1 VKKSVHL
8 LEARKEIMNNEINHN
23 NDFAP
28 LDIEKVGAEL
38 IAKRKKIQKRAKMN
52 RNYLRAVSLIIIAI
66 GWQIYGSH
74 TLAILFSP
82 LTKVFSETYQLFYT
96 KQLGEA
102 ILVSL
107 QTFGFGLV
115 VGSTIGIF
123 LGLMLGLFKNF
134 DALAGVY
141 IFALYSTPMVALV
154 PLITIWVGFGTPAQY
169 LITTLFVVFPM
180 TISVYNG
187 VRHVDKGLLEV
198 GASFSAT
205 RVQSWRHIVLPSA
218 VPFIVT
224 GLSQGVAMGMVGM
237 FIAEISTQLSGLGS
251 ALTTQA
257 NAYHTARVLGII
269 LIIMTMGVTFRT
281 IMRIL
286 ERRVAP
292 WFAQT

>member
-1 VKKSVHL
+1 MSN
-8 LEARKEIMNNEINHN
+8 EMNQNNEIV
-23 NDFAP
+23 P

-38 IAKRKKIQKRAKMN
+38 IAKRKKIQKKQKRT
-52 RNYLRAVSLIIIAI
+52 RIYLRATSLFLIAL
-66 GWQIYGSH
+66 GWQIYGDHSI
-74 TLAILFSP
+74 AILFSP
-82 LTKVFSETYQLFYT
+82 LTKVFYDTYELFFT
-96 KQLGEA
+96 RQLGEA
-102 ILVSL
+102 ILISL

-115 VGSTIGIF
+115 VGSIIGIF
-123 LGLMLGLFKNF
+123 LGMMLGLFKNF

-154 PLITIWVGFGTPAQY
+154 PLLTIWVGFGTASQY

-198 GASFSAT
+198 GQSFSAT
-205 RVQSWRHIVLPSA
+205 RVQAWRHIVLPSA

-237 FIAEISTQLSGLGS
+237 FIAEISTELSGLGS

-257 NAYHTARVLGII
+257 NAYHTSRVLGII
-269 LIIMTMGVTFRT
+269 LIIMVMGVTFRT
-281 IMRIL
+281 IMRML
-286 ERRVAP
+286 ERKVAP
-292 WFAQT
+292 WFAQS